1 MLWPE
6 PPLWPGLNFRVQIG
20 SPLAQVPARQNELG
34 KETPCRKPHRPP
46 PGAAPRPRGAPPARA
61 QRRRIH
67 PYITRTI
74 PLTEL
79 ISEEGLAT
87 IERNAD
93 TLLQEI
99 GIEFR
104 DFPRA
109 LDLFRDAGCDIKGER
124 VRFPRGLAR
133 QLCATTP
140 AQYVQHA
147 RNPERNV
154 LIGGDAMV
162 FAPNYGSPFV
172 HDLDKGRRYGTLEDF
187 QNFVKLS
194 YLSPYIHHS
203 GGTVCEPVDLPV
215 NKRHFEMVYAHLKY
229 SDKPFMGSVTKPER
243 AEDSVRICELL
254 FGEDFVRDNTV
265 LTSLINANSPLVW
278 DSSMLGA
285 AEAYARANQACIITP
300 FILSGAM
307 SPVTVAGTL
316 TQVLAE
322 VLAGTAFCQLTRP
335 GAPVV
340 FGTFVST
347 LSMQSGAPTFGTPE
361 AALAIFGAGQLARRM
376 NMPFR
381 TGGSLCAS
389 KIPDAQAAYE
399 SAQTLLPTVLA
410 GANFV
415 LHAAG
420 WLEGGLS
427 ASYEKFVLDFDQ
439 LGAMHVLAKGVDFS
453 ENGQAME
460 AFHQVEPGGH
470 FLGCAHTQANFE
482 TAFYRSNVADNNSV
496 EQWREEGSKD
506 AATRANA
513 LWKSMLAEYEPP
525 PLDPAKDEAIRD
537 FIDKRKAS
545 MPDAT
550 YQLISRRL
558 ADPLDLPF
566 QLDAARLGTRRRTS
580 SPSASMSAAVAR
592 PGLIRKLQC
601 ILETSRAADDEPS
614 TARGVDQP
622 PSLLARR
629 VLECRAAGLFANRL
643 RGFPGEQ

>member
-1 MLWPE
+1 MSDHAQAAARE
-6 PPLWPGLNFRVQIG
+6 PRRGRE
-20 SPLAQVPARQNELG
+20 AR
-34 KETPCRKPHRPP
+34 RS
-46 PGAAPRPRGAPPARA
+46 ARA
-61 QRRRIH
+61 KASLASI
-67 PYITRTI
+67 PYITRKI

-79 ISEEGLAT
+79 VSEEGLDM
-87 IERNAD
+87 IERNAE
-93 TLLQEI
+93 TLLEEI

-109 LDLFRDAGCDIKGER
+109 LALFRDAGCDIKGER

-133 QLCATTP
+133 RLCATTP

-154 LIGGDAMV
+154 KIGGDAMV

-187 QNFVKLS
+187 QNFVKLA
-194 YLSPYIHHS
+194 YLSPFIHHS

-265 LTSLINANSPLVW
+265 MTSLINANSPLVW

-322 VLAGTAFCQLTRP
+322 VMAGTAFCQLTRP

-399 SAQTLLPTVLA
+399 SAPDPSADGA
-410 GANFV
+410 G
-415 LHAAG
+415 
-420 WLEGGLS
+420 
-427 ASYEKFVLDFDQ
+427 
-439 LGAMHVLAKGVDFS
+439 
-453 ENGQAME
+453 
-460 AFHQVEPGGH
+460 
-470 FLGCAHTQANFE
+470 
-482 TAFYRSNVADNNSV
+482 
-496 EQWREEGSKD
+496 GSQF
-506 AATRANA
+506 R
-513 LWKSMLAEYEPP
+513 
-525 PLDPAKDEAIRD
+525 
-537 FIDKRKAS
+537 
-545 MPDAT
+545 
-550 YQLISRRL
+550 
-558 ADPLDLPF
+558 
-566 QLDAARLGTRRRTS
+566 AARR
-580 SPSASMSAAVAR
+580 
-592 PGLIRKLQC
+592 GL
-601 ILETSRAADDEPS
+601 
-614 TARGVDQP
+614 ARGRP
-622 PSLLARR
+622 HRIL
-629 VLECRAAGLFANRL
+629 
-643 RGFPGEQ
+643 